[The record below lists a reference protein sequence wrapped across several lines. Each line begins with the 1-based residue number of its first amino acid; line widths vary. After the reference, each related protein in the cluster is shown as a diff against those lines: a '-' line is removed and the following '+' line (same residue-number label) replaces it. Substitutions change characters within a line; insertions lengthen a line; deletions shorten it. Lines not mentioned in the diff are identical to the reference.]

1 MDLKILVLLF
11 ITNFRGDAMNLYS
24 QLKRWSELYPDKT
37 VFSCGNENLTYK
49 QLYDMSESLAYF
61 LNDLSLDNST
71 PIVVYGHMEPLMLV
85 CFLACVKS
93 GHPYIPVDTSI
104 PDERIAKIIQDAGAK
119 MMISPIDMPQVGMEH
134 LSHRLNGDSLR
145 YALVKNQGKTVSSDS
160 YVLND
165 ENFYIIYTS
174 GSTGNPKGVQ
184 ISYNNLMSFTHWM
197 TNDFGLVNHQVFLN
211 QAPFSFDLSVMDL
224 YPSLFLGGTLW
235 MLPKEYVAAPK
246 ELFLSLKKS
255 SANVWTSTPSFVDFC
270 LSDEQFSASMLPE
283 LTTFLFCGEALSNA
297 TALKL
302 RERFPKA
309 TIFNT
314 YGPTEC
320 TVASTSIKVDDS
332 LIEKYESLP
341 IGTSKKDGQVYIL
354 AESLDEQPDGE
365 KGQII
370 ITGPHVS
377 KGYLNQPELTDKSF
391 FFFNGQP
398 AYKTGDLGYKKDGLF
413 FYAGRMDFQVKVNG
427 YRMELEEIEAQL
439 SKLQLVQ
446 TAIIVPNYKD
456 GKCEYLTAVI
466 VPVPHEFEKEFQ
478 LTAQLK
484 KELRELLPQYMI
496 PRKFVYRPSLLM
508 TNNGKVDRKKISNQ
522 VTT

>member
-1 MDLKILVLLF
+1 M
-11 ITNFRGDAMNLYS
+11 NFYS
-24 QLKRWSELYPDKT
+24 QLQKWSELYPEKT
-37 VFSCGNENLTYK
+37 VFSCGNESLTYR
-49 QLYDMSESLAYF
+49 QLYNMSESLAYF
-61 LNDLSLDNST
+61 LDNLLLDDST

-104 PDERIAKIIQDAGAK
+104 PDERIAKIIEDSGAK
-119 MMISPIDMPQVGMEH
+119 MMLSPIDLPQVGLEH
-134 LSHRLNGDSLR
+134 LSHPLNGDRLR
-145 YALVKNQGKTVSSDS
+145 DALVKNQGKTISSES

-197 TNDFGLVNHQVFLN
+197 TNDFGLANHQVFLN

-224 YPSLFLGGTLW
+224 FPSLFLGGTLW

-246 ELFLSLKKS
+246 ELFLSLEKS
-255 SANVWTSTPSFVDFC
+255 SANIWTSTPSFVDYC
-270 LSDEQFSASMLPE
+270 LSDEQFSASILPE
-283 LTTFLFCGEALSNA
+283 LTTFLFCGEALPSA

-302 RERFPKA
+302 RKRFPNA
-309 TIFNT
+309 TVFNT

-320 TVASTSIKVDDS
+320 TVAATSITVDNS

-341 IGTSKKDGQVYIL
+341 IGISKKDGEVYIL
-354 AESLDEQPDGE
+354 SESLDEQPDGE
-365 KGQII
+365 KGQIV

-377 KGYLNQPELTDKSF
+377 KGYLNQPGLTRKSF
-391 FFFNGQP
+391 FVLNGQP
-398 AYKTGDLGYKKDGLF
+398 AYKTGDLGYKKDGLL

-439 SKLQLVQ
+439 SSLPLVQ
-446 TAIIVPNYKD
+446 NVMIVPNYKD
-456 GKCEYLTAVI
+456 GKCEFLTAVI
-466 VPVPHEFEKEFQ
+466 VPASHKFEKEFQ
-478 LTAQLK
+478 LTSQLK
-484 KELRELLPQYMI
+484 KELRALLPQYMV
-496 PRKFVYRPSLLM
+496 PRKFVYRPALPM
-508 TNNGKVDRKKISNQ
+508 TNNGKVDRKRVLHE
-522 VTT
+522 VTA